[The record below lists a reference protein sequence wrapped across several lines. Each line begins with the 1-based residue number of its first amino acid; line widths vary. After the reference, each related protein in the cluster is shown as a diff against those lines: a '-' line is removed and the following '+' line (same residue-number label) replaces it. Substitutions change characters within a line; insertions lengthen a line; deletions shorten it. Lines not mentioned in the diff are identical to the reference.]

1 MKKRLRKKYRV
12 GEFRELCFKFS
23 FEYRG
28 DVESAECEQMIRTF
42 DAECLE
48 PNGLV
53 CSGLFQNI
61 GCNITVRAV
70 DPTLTNEAQR
80 AAVKA
85 WVEARPEIE
94 LKSFGELEDAWYG
107 DL

>member
-12 GEFRELCFKFS
+12 GEFQELCFEFS
-23 FEYRG
+23 FEYKG
-28 DVESAECEQMIRTF
+28 DVDSPECEQMIRAF
-42 DAECLE
+42 DKECLE

-53 CSGLFQNI
+53 CSGLLQNT
-61 GCNITVRAV
+61 GCNIAV
-70 DPTLTNEAQR
+70 HAADPTQTSEAQR

-85 WVEARPEIE
+85 WVEARPEIQ
-94 LKSFGELEDAWYG
+94 LTRFGELEDAWYG

>member
-12 GEFRELCFKFS
+12 GEFQELCFEFS
-23 FEYRG
+23 FEYKG
-28 DVESAECEQMIRTF
+28 DVDSPECELMIRAF
-42 DAECLE
+42 DKECLE

-53 CSGLFQNI
+53 CSGLLQNT
-61 GCNITVRAV
+61 GCNIAV
-70 DPTLTNEAQR
+70 HAADPTQTNEAQR

-85 WVEARPEIE
+85 WVEARPEIQ
-94 LKSFGELEDAWYG
+94 LTRFGELEDAWYG